1 MFITKRGKKNSAVV
15 MSVDIPME
23 DLKHG
28 IEEASF
34 EPVVPPQSSGKY
46 IVDESV
52 ITGKVMILLV
62 PPDTAHRRFM
72 FSFSSSRD

>member
-1 MFITKRGKKNSAVV
+1 MVITKRGENNSAVV
-15 MSVDIPME
+15 MSIDIPME

-46 IVDESV
+46 IVNESV

-62 PPDTAHRRFM
+62 PSDTVHRRFM